1 MTAPRRELL
10 QGLLRDRLRELQR
23 TRDALQLSYRRV
35 GGPDMIDVL
44 SGSDDGRIEL
54 EAFTAR
60 FARLVDLYV
69 QQVLRA
75 IDELEG
81 QDPVPPIDRILRA
94 EKRGW
99 VASASELIAARD
111 LRNRIAH
118 EYDAEG
124 WRLIARAAY
133 ALVPQLLLSVE
144 RTIAASGRLLAPG

>member
-1 MTAPRRELL
+1 MSGQRRELL
-10 QGLLRDRLRELQR
+10 RELLRDRLQELR
-23 TRDALQLSYRRV
+23 RARDALQLSYRRV
-35 GGPDMIDVL
+35 GGPDLIDVL
-44 SGSDDGRIEL
+44 SGSEDGLIEL

-60 FARLVDLYV
+60 FARLIDLYL

-81 QDPVPPIDRILRA
+81 QDPVPPIDRIQRA

-99 VASASELIAARD
+99 VASAAELVAARD

-144 RTIAASGRLLAPG
+144 RTLGAAGKP

>member
-1 MTAPRRELL
+1 
-10 QGLLRDRLRELQR
+10 
-23 TRDALQLSYRRV
+23 
-35 GGPDMIDVL
+35 MIDVP
-44 SGSDDGRIEL
+44 SGSDDGLIEL

-75 IDELEG
+75 IDELES

-99 VASASELIAARD
+99 VASASELVAARD

-124 WRLIARAAY
+124 WRQIARAAY

-144 RTIAASGRLLAPG
+144 RTIGDSARLLAPG